1 MGMIYVNIN
10 NDQVL
15 HCHVTNISAH
25 PVSAFGLPAPD
36 MKISRV
42 SEESEIVFKP
52 RVVTTGTTSTASF
65 TLKNPEVGQP
75 TFESE

>member
-1 MGMIYVNIN
+1 MSQYQISP
-10 NDQVL
+10 
-15 HCHVTNISAH
+15 CPVTNTSSP

-75 TFESE
+75 ASESI